1 VSAPDALV
9 YVDLDGAP
17 RATGRLWVHAK
28 GAGQGASFE
37 YDASWIEADDH
48 FALEPALR
56 VGRGPYHTAAG
67 LALFGAIGDSAPDRW
82 GRTLLARRERLVAKD
97 HGRAPRTLLE
107 IDYLLGL
114 SDFTRQ
120 GALRFKREEDG
131 PFLAE
136 GGMNVPPFI
145 ELERL
150 LHAAERVTQEEET
163 EADLSL
169 LLAPGSSLLGSRPK
183 ASVRSTEGG
192 LMIAK
197 FNRLDDDH
205 DVGRWEGTAMRLA
218 EMAGLN
224 VARWMVRQVDGRTV
238 LLMHRFDRTGEI
250 RIPFL
255 SALSMLEAADGQRRS
270 YMDIA
275 DALRMHSSSTSE
287 DLRELWRRV
296 VFTVLVSNTDDHLRN
311 HGFLYAG
318 NQGWRLAPAYDL
330 NPVPTDLGPRVLSTA
345 IVDGDDR
352 SASID
357 LAFLAAAHF
366 GLEEAEA
373 RGIATEVANAVA
385 QWRQVAQGL
394 GASKGECNRMATA
407 FEHEDLWSLR

>member
-1 VSAPDALV
+1 
-9 YVDLDGAP
+9 
-17 RATGRLWVHAK
+17 
-28 GAGQGASFE
+28 
-37 YDASWIEADDH
+37 
-48 FALEPALR
+48 
-56 VGRGPYHTAAG
+56 
-67 LALFGAIGDSAPDRW
+67 
-82 GRTLLARRERLVAKD
+82 
-97 HGRAPRTLLE
+97 
-107 IDYLLGL
+107 
-114 SDFTRQ
+114 
-120 GALRFKREEDG
+120 
-131 PFLAE
+131 
-136 GGMNVPPFI
+136 
-145 ELERL
+145 
-150 LHAAERVTQEEET
+150 
-163 EADLSL
+163 
-169 LLAPGSSLLGSRPK
+169 
-183 ASVRSTEGG
+183 
-192 LMIAK
+192 
-197 FNRLDDDH
+197 
-205 DVGRWEGTAMRLA
+205 
-218 EMAGLN
+218 MAGLN